1 MTDTVVLGSTNTDLV
16 AYAETPPQREATLPG
31 REFGTVPGG
40 KGTDRA
46 SAAAP
51 RVNQAIPAAHAGGAV
66 SMTGAGDPFAGALA
80 VAPGEGRPARE
91 ALTRAAAPAALS
103 ARRAG
108 ASAST
113 PYRCAIETRYA
124 S

>member
-1 MTDTVVLGSTNTDLV
+1 MTDTDVLGSTNTDLA
-16 AYAETPPQREATLPG
+16 AYAETPPQREETLPG

-46 SAAAP
+46 SAAAR

-66 SMTGAGDPFAGALA
+66 SVTGAGGPFAAALA
-80 VAPGEGRPARE
+80 VVPGGRPARE
-91 ALTRAAAPAALS
+91 ALTGAAAPAALS

-113 PYRCAIETRYA
+113 PYRCAVQTRYA